1 MADVLPVTISGWELE
16 IQEKLSELIRTA
28 DDELQGLIKWK
39 LNKSRGFSDK
49 PESDTV
55 LMGEDEA
62 GRLIFLA
69 QDVPSSC
76 IERTP
81 GISSHF
87 AIISWVNNRG
97 GVQGSIELPANQF
110 GPSTKYKIGL
120 TVVAKASAG
129 IIRSYNGASDLSP
142 PECKFFNQYEHHVF
156 YSIKIYIINSDTF
169 EFTGLA
175 GKYGPSIDIS
185 HEPDREHDILEIVET
200 DAIDFNALHPG
211 QLIVC
216 DFELWGKRITVEK
229 VILTKKQF

>member
-1 MADVLPVTISGWELE
+1 MADILPVTISGWEIE
-16 IQEKLSELIRTA
+16 IQERPSELIHTA
-28 DDELQGLIKWK
+28 NDEIQGLIKWK
-39 LNKSRGFSDK
+39 LDKSRGFSDK

-76 IERTP
+76 TER
-81 GISSHF
+81 ISPRS
-87 AIISWVNNRG
+87 ITSWVNNRG
-97 GVQGSIELPANQF
+97 GVKGSIELPANQF

-129 IIRSYNGASDLSP
+129 IFRSYNGASDLSP
-142 PECKFFNQYEHHVF
+142 PECKFFNQSERHVF

-169 EFTGLA
+169 EFTSLA
-175 GKYGPSIDIS
+175 GTHGPSIDIS
-185 HEPDREHDILEIVET
+185 HAPDEEFDIRAIVET

-211 QLIVC
+211 QSVIC
-216 DFELWGKRITVEK
+216 NFELWGKLIAVEK
-229 VILTKKQF
+229 VVLTKKQL